1 MALKRLTSGEMI
13 HTTQTWVDPKHRH
26 QQLLSAVAE
35 VAVLL
40 NHLERAHQAL
50 LTLQPVTDPSAAGRA
65 RALEDLA
72 AQHDDL
78 VRAMRRWLPHHTGG
92 ASAGTGGA
100 GGATSSG
107 TGGATTSGAG
117 GSGGAPGIMS
127 CAEIG
132 ADDCF
137 SNLDCL
143 AADRCEDQGGASL
156 AVPCC
161 VPGMRGTGVLGDP
174 CSIDDDCATSLC
186 IETPGGYLCSG
197 ECTQPA
203 DCIPAL
209 PDCTKIPAILGKGAF
224 CLPP

>member
-1 MALKRLTSGEMI
+1 MAEIHAAYGPPRARRPPRRRDTSPAVRP
-13 HTTQTWVDPKHRH
+13 TLAFPLA
-26 QQLLSAVAE
+26 LLSLVA
-35 VAVLL
+35 
-40 NHLERAHQAL
+40 
-50 LTLQPVTDPSAAGRA
+50 
-65 RALEDLA
+65 LA
-72 AQHDDL
+72 ACGSSGGTTGSSSTTGGTGG
-78 VRAMRRWLPHHTGG
+78 ASTTAGSGGTSNTGG

-100 GGATSSG
+100 AGTTSTG
-107 TGGATTSGAG
+107 TGGATATGTG

-137 SNLDCL
+137 SNLDCI

-174 CSIDDDCATSLC
+174 CTIDDDCATSLC

>member
-1 MALKRLTSGEMI
+1 MRPTLAFPLA
-13 HTTQTWVDPKHRH
+13 
-26 QQLLSAVAE
+26 LLSLVA
-35 VAVLL
+35 
-40 NHLERAHQAL
+40 
-50 LTLQPVTDPSAAGRA
+50 
-65 RALEDLA
+65 LA
-72 AQHDDL
+72 ACGSSGGTTGSSSTTGGTGG
-78 VRAMRRWLPHHTGG
+78 ASTTAGSGGTSNTGG

-100 GGATSSG
+100 AGTTSTGTGGTSSG
-107 TGGATTSGAG
+107 TGTG

-137 SNLDCL
+137 SNLDCI

-174 CSIDDDCATSLC
+174 CTIDDDCATSLC
-186 IETPGGYLCSG
+186 VETPGGYLCSG

>member
-1 MALKRLTSGEMI
+1 MR
-13 HTTQTWVDPKHRH
+13 PFF
-26 QQLLSAVAE
+26 LLVASA
-35 VAVLL
+35 
-40 NHLERAHQAL
+40 
-50 LTLQPVTDPSAAGRA
+50 PS
-65 RALEDLA
+65 LFVLA
-72 AQHDDL
+72 ACGTSST
-78 VRAMRRWLPHHTGG
+78 PTGSGG
-92 ASAGTGGA
+92 ASSSSTTTGT

-107 TGGATTSGAG
+107 TGGATSSGTGGTTSSGTGGATSSGTGGAG
-117 GSGGAPGIMS
+117 GSSGIMS

-137 SNLDCL
+137 SNLDCI

-174 CSIDDDCATSLC
+174 CAIDDDCATSLC
-186 IETPGGYLCSG
+186 VETPGGYLCSG
-197 ECTQPA
+197 ECTKPA